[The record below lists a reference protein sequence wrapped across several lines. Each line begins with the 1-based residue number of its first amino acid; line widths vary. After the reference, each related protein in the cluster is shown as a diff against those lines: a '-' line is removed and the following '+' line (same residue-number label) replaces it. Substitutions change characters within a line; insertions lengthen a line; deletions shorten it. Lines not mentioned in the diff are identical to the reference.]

1 MGQETEFRMTHKPNV
16 NANRNVV
23 NVNVNPNLN
32 HNHNKKK
39 NELSERVSAPQ
50 KFA

>member
-23 NVNVNPNLN
+23 NVNPNL
-32 HNHNKKK
+32 NHNKKK